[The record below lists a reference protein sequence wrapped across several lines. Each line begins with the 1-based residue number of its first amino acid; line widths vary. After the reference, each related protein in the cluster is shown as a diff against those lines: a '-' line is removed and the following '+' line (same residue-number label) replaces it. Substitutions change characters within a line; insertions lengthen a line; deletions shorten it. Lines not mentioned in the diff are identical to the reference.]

1 MHRVMLG
8 IGSCEQVT
16 VLNITKKKKNSL
28 GTGILDLGCWGS
40 IYSLVMADRSWNR
53 SRFVLSIRW
62 DVDNFNNWTTQKLI
76 KELSKLG
83 IRVPAN
89 IGKPVMK
96 KLYLENRT
104 SLSTNT
110 DIRMINNRS
119 NNNALTADIVPPN
132 ADSIIAEN
140 NNLLNDDS
148 ERLGFL

>member
-1 MHRVMLG
+1 M
-8 IGSCEQVT
+8 
-16 VLNITKKKKNSL
+16 
-28 GTGILDLGCWGS
+28 
-40 IYSLVMADRSWNR
+40 
-53 SRFVLSIRW
+53 
-62 DVDNFNNWTTQKLI
+62 DNFNNWTTQKLI

-89 IGKPVMK
+89 IGKRVMK

>member
-1 MHRVMLG
+1 MLG

-16 VLNITKKKKNSL
+16 VLNITKKKKILLAL
-28 GTGILDLGCWGS
+28 GFSIWCSCWGS
-40 IYSLVMADRSWNR
+40 NYSLVMADRSWNR

>member
-1 MHRVMLG
+1 M
-8 IGSCEQVT
+8 
-16 VLNITKKKKNSL
+16 
-28 GTGILDLGCWGS
+28 
-40 IYSLVMADRSWNR
+40 
-53 SRFVLSIRW
+53 
-62 DVDNFNNWTTQKLI
+62 DNFNNWTTQKLI

-83 IRVPAN
+83 IRVPVN

>member
-1 MHRVMLG
+1 
-8 IGSCEQVT
+8 
-16 VLNITKKKKNSL
+16 
-28 GTGILDLGCWGS
+28 
-40 IYSLVMADRSWNR
+40 
-53 SRFVLSIRW
+53 
-62 DVDNFNNWTTQKLI
+62 
-76 KELSKLG
+76 
-83 IRVPAN
+83 
-89 IGKPVMK
+89 MK

-110 DIRMINNRS
+110 DIRMINNGL

>member
-1 MHRVMLG
+1 
-8 IGSCEQVT
+8 
-16 VLNITKKKKNSL
+16 
-28 GTGILDLGCWGS
+28 
-40 IYSLVMADRSWNR
+40 
-53 SRFVLSIRW
+53 
-62 DVDNFNNWTTQKLI
+62 
-76 KELSKLG
+76 
-83 IRVPAN
+83 
-89 IGKPVMK
+89 MK

-148 ERLGFL
+148 ERLGFLYLRQDRDPACHQTWLPQTTT

>member
-1 MHRVMLG
+1 M
-8 IGSCEQVT
+8 
-16 VLNITKKKKNSL
+16 
-28 GTGILDLGCWGS
+28 
-40 IYSLVMADRSWNR
+40 
-53 SRFVLSIRW
+53 
-62 DVDNFNNWTTQKLI
+62 DNFNNWTTQKLI

-89 IGKPVMK
+89 IEKPVMK

-110 DIRMINNRS
+110 DIRMINNGS

-132 ADSIIAEN
+132 ADSIIVEN